1 MCGIAGILDRSSE
14 DLRMEIAP
22 MVKALH
28 HRGPDAAGTWI
39 DERNSLA
46 LGHTRLSIIDLSSG
60 GNQPMV
66 SASGRYVLTYNGEV
80 YNFLDL
86 RRELNRSGH
95 KFHGHSDTEV
105 MLAAF
110 EHWGVEESLGRFIGM
125 FAFGIWD
132 RAERRLTLVRDRL
145 GKKPLYFGWMGS
157 TFLFGSELKALRA
170 HPGFHESINRDVLA
184 LYLRYGYVPAPY
196 CIYRNLY
203 QLMPGSVLGISADR
217 AHLASEFSPF
227 PESEQVRWKP
237 IRYWSAR
244 AVVERG
250 CGQVSPMSQEDAIGE
265 LDRLLRESVRM
276 RMVADVPL
284 GAFLSGGVDSSTVVA
299 LMQAQSTQPVRTFTI
314 GFREEEFNEAR
325 HAKAV
330 AAHLGTDHTELYV
343 TAQDAMAVIPRL
355 PQLYDEPFADASQI
369 PTFLVSELTRRH
381 VTVSLSGDGGDE
393 LFGGYTRY
401 FRCQLIWNRLMTM
414 PTQVRRSLAFGIR
427 SVSPAQWT
435 TLVRYLTPLL
445 PKRLRMTLPGD
456 KLYKLSNLL
465 MMAKP
470 ETLYHRL
477 LSLWDNPTA
486 VVLGAVEPLTAVT
499 DPAQWASVPGLI
511 EQMMYLDTRT
521 YMPDDLLVKVDR
533 ASMGVSLEVR
543 TPLLDHR
550 VVEWAWQLPTSL
562 KVRDGEGKWALR
574 EVLYKYVP
582 RRLVDRPKMGFG
594 VPIDSWLRG
603 PLRAWAESLLDE
615 KRLRDE
621 GFLDPAPIRQ
631 RWADHLSG
639 QRDWQYSL
647 WTVLMFQAWR
657 DQQAA

>member
-1 MCGIAGILDRSSE
+1 
-14 DLRMEIAP
+14 
-22 MVKALH
+22 
-28 HRGPDAAGTWI
+28 
-39 DERNSLA
+39 
-46 LGHTRLSIIDLSSG
+46 
-60 GNQPMV
+60 
-66 SASGRYVLTYNGEV
+66 
-80 YNFLDL
+80 
-86 RRELNRSGH
+86 
-95 KFHGHSDTEV
+95 
-105 MLAAF
+105 
-110 EHWGVEESLGRFIGM
+110 
-125 FAFGIWD
+125 
-132 RAERRLTLVRDRL
+132 
-145 GKKPLYFGWMGS
+145 
-157 TFLFGSELKALRA
+157 
-170 HPGFHESINRDVLA
+170 
-184 LYLRYGYVPAPY
+184 
-196 CIYRNLY
+196 
-203 QLMPGSVLGISADR
+203 
-217 AHLASEFSPF
+217 
-227 PESEQVRWKP
+227 
-237 IRYWSAR
+237 
-244 AVVERG
+244 
-250 CGQVSPMSQEDAIGE
+250 
-265 LDRLLRESVRM
+265 
-276 RMVADVPL
+276 
-284 GAFLSGGVDSSTVVA
+284 
-299 LMQAQSTQPVRTFTI
+299 
-314 GFREEEFNEAR
+314 
-325 HAKAV
+325 
-330 AAHLGTDHTELYV
+330 
-343 TAQDAMAVIPRL
+343 
-355 PQLYDEPFADASQI
+355 
-369 PTFLVSELTRRH
+369 
-381 VTVSLSGDGGDE
+381 
-393 LFGGYTRY
+393 
-401 FRCQLIWNRLMTM
+401 
-414 PTQVRRSLAFGIR
+414 
-427 SVSPAQWT
+427 
-435 TLVRYLTPLL
+435 
-445 PKRLRMTLPGD
+445 MTLPGD

-465 MMAKP
+465 MMAEP